1 MYLVFARTLAEYPN
15 HFLLASTIPNKQAYK
30 LGCSID
36 AAQQQMTLNFELVVS
51 NQLFSVVLAT
61 YKWLKISAPG
71 VGRRYMWQLDLTSDW
86 IWPRIVLVKK
96 QEPRWVAS
104 FSSSGTH
111 SLSSAFSGEYSRLCV
126 CCGSFEAI
134 SSYSLC
140 RNGGSGWARRTHWHL
155 RFLTLIE
162 LKDGS
167 KCRMT
172 ASYWPIGWGINDY

>member
-15 HFLLASTIPNKQAYK
+15 HFLLASTITNKQAYK

-140 RNGGSGWARRTHWHL
+140 RNGGSGRARRTHL
-155 RFLTLIE
+155 ALAIF
-162 LKDGS
+162 DPF
-167 KCRMT
+167 RMDP
-172 ASYWPIGWGINDY
+172 SVKWQHQMSPWPMGY